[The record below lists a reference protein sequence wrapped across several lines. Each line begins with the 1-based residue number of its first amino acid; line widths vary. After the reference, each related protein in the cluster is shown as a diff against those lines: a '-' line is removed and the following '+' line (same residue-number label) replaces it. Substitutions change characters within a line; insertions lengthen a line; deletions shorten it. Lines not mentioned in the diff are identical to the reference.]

1 MKKVFI
7 VVVLLTGL
15 TALAQRGE
23 RHGQKER
30 FAKDFTVD
38 QLATLKTKK
47 MTLALDLTKTQQ
59 QEVMAFNLANA
70 EFRKSK
76 MEERKAQKEAG
87 EAKEPTAD
95 ERFAFQN
102 AKLDR
107 QLAQQEKMKQIL
119 NDDQY
124 QLWKKLS
131 MRKHA
136 HGKKRMQKEGRRG

>member
-7 VVVLLTGL
+7 AVVLLAGL
-15 TALAQRGE
+15 TTFAQRGE
-23 RHGQKER
+23 RHGQKEV
-30 FAKDFTVD
+30 FAKDLTIE
-38 QLATLKTKK
+38 QLATLTTKK
-47 MTLALDLTKTQQ
+47 MTLVLDLTSKQQ
-59 QEVMAFNLANA
+59 AQVMELNLTNA
-70 EFRKSK
+70 EFHKTK
-76 MEERKAQKEAG
+76 MEERKAQRAAE
-87 EAKEPTAD
+87 EPRKSTAD

-107 QLAQQEKMKQIL
+107 QLAQQQKMKQIL
-119 NDDQY
+119 NDNQY

>member
-7 VVVLLTGL
+7 AVVLLTGL

-30 FAKDFTVD
+30 FTKDLTVE

-59 QEVMAFNLANA
+59 QEVMELNLDNA
-70 EFRKSK
+70 EFRKSE

-87 EAKEPTAD
+87 EAKKPTAD

-107 QLAQQEKMKQIL
+107 QLTQQEKMKQIL
-119 NDDQY
+119 NEDQY